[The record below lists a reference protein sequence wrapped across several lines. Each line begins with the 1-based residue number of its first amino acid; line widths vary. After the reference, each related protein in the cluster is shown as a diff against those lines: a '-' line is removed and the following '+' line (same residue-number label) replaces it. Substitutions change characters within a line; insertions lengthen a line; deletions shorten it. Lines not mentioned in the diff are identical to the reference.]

1 MVRCGYMPILT
12 LREMERKAYDL
23 RIDVIEM
30 LVEAKS
36 GHSAGPLDLAEFFTA
51 MYFHILRH
59 DPKNPGWPLR
69 DRLCMSCGH
78 VAPIRY
84 AAMIEAGYLPKS
96 HLKTLRKLGTLLQG
110 HPGYRDWPALEHS
123 SGPLGQGLSV
133 AIGMALSARMN
144 KEKHWVYCLM
154 SDGEQDEGQIWEA
167 SMFAGK
173 QKLSN
178 LIAFIDRNNIQI
190 DGVTEEIMPLEP
202 LRKKWEA
209 FNWHVMDVDG
219 HNIEQIVDAVNTAK
233 AVREKPSLVILH
245 TIPGKGV
252 DFMEYDFNWHGKPPK
267 PEEAKIALQELRTLK
282 GQIVGEHE

>member
-1 MVRCGYMPILT
+1 MSMRDL
-12 LREMERKAYDL
+12 ERKAYDL
-23 RIDVIEM
+23 RQDVIKM

-36 GHSAGPLDLAEFFTA
+36 GHSAGPLGLAEFFTV
-51 MYFHILRH
+51 MYFHVLKH
-59 DPKNPGWPLR
+59 DPKNPAWPER

-78 VAPIRY
+78 VVPIRY
-84 AAMIEAGYLPKS
+84 AAMIEAGYIEQDAI
-96 HLKTLRKLGTLLQG
+96 KTLRKFGSKLQG
-110 HPGYRDWPALEHS
+110 HPGYVDWPAVEHS

-144 KEKHWVYCLM
+144 NEKHWIYCLM

-167 SMFAGK
+167 AMFAGK
-173 QKLSN
+173 NRINN
-178 LIAFIDRNNIQI
+178 LIGFIDRNNIQI
-190 DGVTEEIMPLEP
+190 DGVTEDVMPLEP

-219 HNIEQIVDAVNTAK
+219 HNVEQIIDAINTAK
-233 AVREKPSLVILH
+233 AVREKPSLIILH

-267 PEEAKIALQELRTLK
+267 PEEAKIALQELRTLQ
-282 GQIVGEHE
+282 GQITGEHE

>member
-1 MVRCGYMPILT
+1 MTIRDL
-12 LREMERKAYDL
+12 ERKAYDL
-23 RIDVIEM
+23 RQDVIKM

-36 GHSAGPLDLAEFFTA
+36 GHSAGPLGLAEFFTV
-51 MYFHILRH
+51 MYFHTLKH
-59 DPKNPGWPLR
+59 DPANPSWPQR

-84 AAMIEAGYLPKS
+84 AAMIEAGYLPKEQ
-96 HLKTLRKLGTLLQG
+96 LMTLRKFGTKLQG
-110 HPGYRDWPALEHS
+110 HPGLNEWPALEHS

-133 AIGMALSARMN
+133 AIGMAMAARMN

-154 SDGEQDEGQIWEA
+154 SDGEQDEGQVWEA
-167 SMFAGK
+167 AMFAGK
-173 QKLSN
+173 NRLSN
-178 LIAFIDRNNIQI
+178 LIGFIDRNNIQI

-219 HNIEQIVDAVNTAK
+219 HNVEQIIDAINTAK
-233 AVREKPSLVILH
+233 AVREKPSLIILH

-267 PEEAKIALQELRTLK
+267 PDEAAKALEELRTLQ
-282 GQIVGEHE
+282 GQITGEHE